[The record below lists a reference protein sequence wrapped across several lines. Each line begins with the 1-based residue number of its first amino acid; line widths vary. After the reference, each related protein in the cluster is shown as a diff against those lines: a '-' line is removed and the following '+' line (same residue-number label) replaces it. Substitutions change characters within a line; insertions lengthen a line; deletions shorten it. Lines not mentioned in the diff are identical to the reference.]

1 MSNIPLDAQI
11 GKYCIIEGDVRFGS
25 GVVIHGFVNL
35 YGCTI
40 GDEVRIGPFVEIQKE
55 VVLGNRVR
63 VQSHTFVC
71 SNVIIE
77 NDVFIGHN
85 VTFVNDRYPTVEKA
99 NSGTW
104 ISEPIFVSK
113 GVSIGSGATIL
124 CGLKIGEGAVI
135 GAGSLVTCDVSSH
148 TVVAGVPAK
157 KIRNLSA
164 SEMFQGGRPNNPSQ

>member
-1 MSNIPLDAQI
+1 MSNIPHDTQI
-11 GKYCIIEGDVRFGS
+11 GEYCSIADNVRFGS

-55 VVLGNRVR
+55 TVLGNRVR

-99 NSGTW
+99 NAGTW
-104 ISEPIFVSK
+104 ISESIFVGK

-135 GAGSLVTCDVSSH
+135 GAGSLVTQDISSH
-148 TVVAGVPAK
+148 TVVAGVPAIK
-157 KIRNLSA
+157 LRSLSA
-164 SEMFQGGRPNNPSQ
+164 DEMFQGGQSNNPPQ